1 MQASVT
7 TRLGIL
13 DVVLCLHNVN
23 VILHGQHIRQ
33 LINVIDKRA
42 DNADTGDI
50 VQIFFDALN
59 GNRNMQTI
67 ELFVNAH
74 RLFQPRLDAFNRVA
88 VKLIGKLNIKHLEL
102 GFNLQHRAGIVTH
115 QPQII
120 PPLIVQLRKHNIR
133 R

>member
-102 GFNLQHRAGIVTH
+102 GSTSSIALE
-115 QPQII
+115 
-120 PPLIVQLRKHNIR
+120 
-133 R
+133 